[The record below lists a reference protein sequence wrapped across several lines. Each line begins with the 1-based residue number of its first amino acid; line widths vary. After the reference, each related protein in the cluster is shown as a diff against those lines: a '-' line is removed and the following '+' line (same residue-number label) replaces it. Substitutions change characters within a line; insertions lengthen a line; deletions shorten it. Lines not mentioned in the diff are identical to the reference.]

1 MGSYIF
7 LVLILMVGFT
17 LAGLGLYSMVNS
29 GR

>member
-17 LAGLGLYSMVNS
+17 LAGLGLYSMVNG